1 MLGSGVPQYEQQ
13 MRRVEQERPDHFRG
27 WVGFSIPV
35 SHRIMA
41 GCDILLMPS
50 RFEPCGLNQLFA
62 MRYGT
67 IPIAHAT
74 GGLRDTIEDY
84 NPFAQGVMHHCT
96 SAKRFAVASLLRPM
110 VGGMQVHCDC
120 NLHHFLINRGLQP
133 YVSRKQNVSKMMLDM
148 TLSSE
153 QCHLC
158 LQHELCF
165 LTTALAPASCFMAV
179 GNSSYGHPMLET
191 KRLASKQSPFVDCS

>member
-1 MLGSGVPQYEQQ
+1 MLLGAGSDAWQLIRVPDSCGLGFERYSCLVQVVMLGSGVPEYEQQ
-13 MRRVEQERPDHFRG
+13 MRRAEQERPDAFRG
-27 WVGFSIPV
+27 WVGFSIPL

-84 NPFAQGVMHHCT
+84 NPFAQG
-96 SAKRFAVASLLRPM
+96 K
-110 VGGMQVHCDC
+110 
-120 NLHHFLINRGLQP
+120 
-133 YVSRKQNVSKMMLDM
+133 
-148 TLSSE
+148 
-153 QCHLC
+153 
-158 LQHELCF
+158 
-165 LTTALAPASCFMAV
+165 LA
-179 GNSSYGHPMLET
+179 SSYVRVQSHLIHACLLDHYPMLRAWSLT
-191 KRLASKQSPFVDCS
+191 QHTLVMGFRFCGLVHSGTLLTSCCSCRRYGAW

>member
-1 MLGSGVPQYEQQ
+1 MLGSGVPEFEQR
-13 MRRVEQERPDHFRG
+13 MRQEEQERPDHFRG

-50 RFEPCGLNQLFA
+50 RFEPCGLNQLFG

-84 NPFAQGVMHHCT
+84 NPFADGKCGY
-96 SAKRFAVASLLRPM
+96 LL
-110 VGGMQVHCDC
+110 VST
-120 NLHHFLINRGLQP
+120 HFLDFPSCVLFMLTCRLLSMSFCSLAKSSCHITDLVATDMSSVFRSRSETMRISLVYKFSLDVFAMQSDLQA
-133 YVSRKQNVSKMMLDM
+133 Y
-148 TLSSE
+148 
-153 QCHLC
+153 
-158 LQHELCF
+158 
-165 LTTALAPASCFMAV
+165 
-179 GNSSYGHPMLET
+179 
-191 KRLASKQSPFVDCS
+191 

>member
-1 MLGSGVPQYEQQ
+1 MLGSGVAEYEQQ
-13 MRRVEQERPDHFRG
+13 MRRAEQERPDHFRG

-84 NPFAQGVMHHCT
+84 NPFAQGKARSC
-96 SAKRFAVASLLRPM
+96 SAGLIVNTPLDDDISLVHSPWEQGEAYLLATLRLRRHRC
-110 VGGMQVHCDC
+110 Q
-120 NLHHFLINRGLQP
+120 IN
-133 YVSRKQNVSKMMLDM
+133 
-148 TLSSE
+148 
-153 QCHLC
+153 
-158 LQHELCF
+158 
-165 LTTALAPASCFMAV
+165 
-179 GNSSYGHPMLET
+179 
-191 KRLASKQSPFVDCS
+191 QSV